1 MKIQPLY
8 QRSREQR
15 ECTVLFWTL
24 LQFLPPLL
32 QLYVYGVA
40 FFMQVCYACNEV
52 RCMRKTDQSV
62 ENAEKKKTK
71 KLSKIKYIL
80 FLLKPYW
87 KYGKGYMLTVLLMS
101 VVLQPVSS
109 YLTALLPQKAIDA
122 VVNDTPHSEVLVLIV
137 LFTLFILIVAA
148 LEKVIQMAYTQ
159 MTLVK
164 VSNKIKNDVNKKALE
179 TDFKYYDNPDFFVKF
194 LFAQDNFPVHAQNV
208 VMILPDILRGIATVI
223 AMIAIIATTGPVLLG
238 ITAVFVILNA
248 IVGLPAI
255 KPTADYEEN
264 LVDAWRPMEYAGRVL
279 KTKENAAELR
289 SSGAG
294 EKLLNSIN
302 AAMNNFQTVYRQF
315 TKKVAPFHLLQGAV
329 TPVQAACILAYII
342 FFVIDG
348 DKSQIGLYASLTVAS
363 TALADGLNDAA
374 SSCMQILQCI
384 ANGEK
389 VAEFFEAESEIEPKK
404 EKASAAPD
412 GSYEIELKDVAFGYD
427 EKKLLF
433 NNFNLHIKPGQR
445 IAIVGENG
453 AGKTTLTKLLLRLYD
468 VNSGAVLV
476 NGKNIKEYDIHDLRL
491 RTGVVFQD
499 IRVLAMSLR
508 DNLTVYNDVPDEKLI
523 EILERI
529 GLSDVLERANC
540 NLDTMVSREF
550 TEDGIALSGGEA
562 QKLMLARL
570 FTSDFGLLILDEP
583 SSALDPLAEVR
594 LMQNILD
601 ISNTATTVMIAHR
614 LSTVRDFDCIYH
626 IENGRIIESGTHEE
640 LMTRKGKYYEMFVSQ
655 GENYQN

>member
-1 MKIQPLY
+1 MH
-8 QRSREQR
+8 
-15 ECTVLFWTL
+15 
-24 LQFLPPLL
+24 FLPPLFHL
-32 QLYVYGVA
+32 CVFNVA
-40 FFMQVCYACNEV
+40 FFDRLCYAEKEV
-52 RCMRKTDQSV
+52 RCMKKADASV
-62 ENAEKKKTK
+62 EAVGKKKKNNKATK

-87 KYGKGYMLTVLLMS
+87 KYGRGYILTILLMS
-101 VVLQPVSS
+101 VVLQPVSA

-122 VVNDTPHSEVLVLIV
+122 VMKDTPHKEVILMIV
-137 LFTLFILIVAA
+137 LFTLFIVLVSA

-164 VSNKIKNDVNKKALE
+164 VSNKIKNDVNEKALQ

-194 LFAQDNFPVHAQNV
+194 LFAQDNYPVHAQNV

-223 AMIAIIATTGPVLLG
+223 AMIAIIAATGPVLLG
-238 ITAVFVILNA
+238 ITAFFVILNA
-248 IVGLPAI
+248 IAGLPAI

-294 EKLLNSIN
+294 KKLLNSIN
-302 AAMNNFQTVYRQF
+302 AAMNHFQTVYKQF
-315 TKKVAPFHLLQGAV
+315 IKKVAPFHLLQGAV
-329 TPVQAACILAYII
+329 SPIQAACILAYII

-363 TALADGLNDAA
+363 AALAEGLNDAA
-374 SSCMQILQCI
+374 SSVMQILQCI

-404 EKASAAPD
+404 ENAVAAPE
-412 GSYEIELKDVAFGYD
+412 GSYEIELKDVSFGYD
-427 EKKLLF
+427 ASDLLF
-433 NNFNLHIKPGQR
+433 KNFNLHINPGQR
-445 IAIVGENG
+445 VAIVGENG

-468 VNSGAVLV
+468 VNSGAVLI
-476 NGKNIKEYDIHDLRL
+476 NGKNVKEYDIHDLRL
-491 RTGVVFQD
+491 HTGVVFQD

-508 DNLTVYNDVPDEKLI
+508 DNLTVYNDVSDEKLI
-523 EILERI
+523 ETLDKL
-529 GLSDVLERANC
+529 GLSDVLKRADG

-583 SSALDPLAEVR
+583 SSALDPLAEVK
-594 LMQNILD
+594 LMHNILD

-626 IENGRIIESGTHEE
+626 IENGKIIESGTHDE
-640 LMTRKGKYYEMFVSQ
+640 LMARKGKYYEMFVRQ

>member
-1 MKIQPLY
+1 MKKADLSADTANNNETNNKDAGKEQP
-8 QRSREQR
+8 
-15 ECTVLFWTL
+15 
-24 LQFLPPLL
+24 
-32 QLYVYGVA
+32 
-40 FFMQVCYACNEV
+40 
-52 RCMRKTDQSV
+52 
-62 ENAEKKKTK
+62 K

-87 KYGKGYMLTVLLMS
+87 KYGKGYVLTILLMS

-122 VVNDTPHSEVLVLIV
+122 VMNDTPHKEVILIIV
-137 LFTLFILIVAA
+137 LFTLFIVLVSA

-164 VSNKIKNDVNKKALE
+164 VSNKIKNDVNEKALQ

-194 LFAQDNFPVHAQNV
+194 LFAQENYPVHAQNV

-223 AMIAIIATTGPVLLG
+223 AMVSIIATTGPVLLG
-238 ITAVFVILNA
+238 ITAVFVLLNA
-248 IVGLPAI
+248 VVGLPAI
-255 KPTADYEEN
+255 KPTSDYEVS
-264 LVDAWRPMEYAGRVL
+264 LVDAWRPMEYSARVL

-294 EKLLNSIN
+294 RKLLGTIN
-302 AAMNNFQTVYRQF
+302 AAMDRFQQVYRQF
-315 TKKVAPFHLLQGAV
+315 IKKVAPFHLLQGAV
-329 TPVQAACILAYII
+329 SPIQAACILAYII
-342 FFVIDG
+342 FFVING

-363 TALADGLNDAA
+363 AALAEGLNDAA
-374 SSCMQILQCI
+374 SSVMQILQCI

-404 EKASAAPD
+404 EDAIAAPE
-412 GSYEIELKDVAFGYD
+412 GSYEIELKDVSFGYD
-427 EKKLLF
+427 ENEPLF
-433 NNFNLHIKPGQR
+433 KHFNLHIKPGQR
-445 IAIVGENG
+445 IAVVGENG

-468 VNSGAVLV
+468 VNSGEVRINA
-476 NGKNIKEYDIHDLRL
+476 KNIKEYDIHSLRQH
-491 RTGVVFQD
+491 TGVVFQD

-508 DNLTVYNDVPDEKLI
+508 DNLTVYRDVPDEKLI
-523 EILERI
+523 EILEKL
-529 GLSDVLERANC
+529 GLSDVLERANG

-570 FTSDFGLLILDEP
+570 FTADFGLLILDEP
-583 SSALDPLAEVR
+583 SSALDPLAEVK
-594 LMQNILD
+594 LMQNILAV
-601 ISNTATTVMIAHR
+601 SNTATTVMIAHR

-626 IENGRIIESGTHEE
+626 IENGAIIEHGTHEE
-640 LMTRKGKYYEMFVSQ
+640 LMARKGKYYEMFVSQ
-655 GENYQN
+655 AENYQN

>member
-1 MKIQPLY
+1 MDENN
-8 QRSREQR
+8 RE
-15 ECTVLFWTL
+15 E
-24 LQFLPPLL
+24 
-32 QLYVYGVA
+32 
-40 FFMQVCYACNEV
+40 
-52 RCMRKTDQSV
+52 RK
-62 ENAEKKKTK
+62 EHKETK

-87 KYGKGYMLTVLLMS
+87 KYGKGYILTILLMS
-101 VVLQPVSS
+101 VVLQPVAS

-122 VVNDTPHSEVLVLIV
+122 VMNEAPRTDVILLII
-137 LFTLFILIVAA
+137 LFTLFIVLVAA
-148 LEKVIQMAYTQ
+148 LQKVIQMAYTQ

-164 VSNKIKNDVNKKALE
+164 VSNKIKNDVNKKALQ
-179 TDFKYYDNPDFFVKF
+179 TDFKYYDHPDFFVKF
-194 LFAQDNFPVHAQNV
+194 IFAQDNFPIHAQNV
-208 VMILPDILRGIATVI
+208 VMILPDILRGIATVV
-223 AMIAIIATTGPVLLG
+223 AMIAIIATTGPVLLA
-238 ITAVFVILNA
+238 ITAFFVILNA
-248 IVGLPAI
+248 VVGLPAI
-255 KPTADYEEN
+255 KPTADYEVN
-264 LVDAWRPMEYAGRVL
+264 LMDAWRPMEYSGRVL

-289 SSGAG
+289 ASGAG
-294 EKLLNSIN
+294 DKLLNSIN
-302 AAMNNFQTVYRQF
+302 ASMNRFQTTYRQF
-315 TKKVAPFHLLQGAV
+315 IKKVAPFHLLQGAV
-329 TPVQAACILAYII
+329 SPIQAACILAYII

-363 TALADGLNDAA
+363 TALAEGLNDAA
-374 SSCMQILQCI
+374 SSIMQMLQCI

-389 VAEFFEAESEIEPKK
+389 VAEFFEAESEIEPPR
-404 EKASAAPD
+404 ENAVPAPD
-412 GSYEIELKDVAFGYD
+412 GTFEIEFRDVSFGYD
-427 EKKLLF
+427 EDSTLF
-433 NNFNLHIKPGQR
+433 RNFNLHIKPGQR

-468 VNSGAVLV
+468 VNSGEVLV
-476 NGKNIKEYDIHDLRL
+476 NRKNIKEYDIHGLRL

-508 DNLTVYNDVPDEKLI
+508 DNLNVYNEASDEKLI
-523 EILERI
+523 EILDNL
-529 GLSDVLERANC
+529 GLSEVLKRADY

-594 LMQNILD
+594 LMKNILD

-626 IENGRIIESGTHEE
+626 IENGRILESGTHDE
-640 LMTRKGKYYEMFVSQ
+640 LMEQKGKYYEMFVSQ